1 MKTVSL
7 SEIIS
12 NANGVV
18 VSMINQMTGF
28 EVFGNKITVSNR
40 DSRVVFRIPH

>member
-1 MKTVSL
+1 METVIL
-7 SEIIS
+7 SEILS

-28 EVFGNKITVSNR
+28 EVFSNKITMSLT
-40 DSRVVFRIPH
+40 DSRFVFSIPQ